1 VGEREC
7 IKADDCNKDFRQ
19 IGHKLCSL
27 KFANVQVLPLSR
39 RKQGFESPRERQQ
52 NKRLMRFLKIR
63 VQVVSKF
70 GISADTVRQTC
81 PARSAGSA
89 PMQAELPPM
98 R

>member
-1 VGEREC
+1 MLARLHQRVYFTPIPLLR
-7 IKADDCNKDFRQ
+7 
-19 IGHKLCSL
+19 SL
-27 KFANVQVLPLSR
+27 RLAAQDVALSR